1 MKQTANRVSEL
12 RSEYHFDYSKRRAN
26 RFARQ
31 LKTNPGLVV
40 MIDADVAKVF
50 KTPQAVN
57 PVSYTHLFY
66 MLFFLGRARKIGI
79 FNKE

>member
-12 RSEYHFDYSKRRAN
+12 RSEYHFDYSKGRAN
-26 RFARQ
+26 RFARH

-57 PVSYTHLFY
+57 HALRTLTAALPTRHRRV
-66 MLFFLGRARKIGI
+66 A
-79 FNKE
+79 